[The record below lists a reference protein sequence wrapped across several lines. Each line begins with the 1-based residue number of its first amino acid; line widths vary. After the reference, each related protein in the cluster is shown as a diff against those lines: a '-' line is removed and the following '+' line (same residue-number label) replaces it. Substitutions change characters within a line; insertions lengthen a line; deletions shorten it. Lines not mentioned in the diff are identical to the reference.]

1 MVEGNLNLSHPLM
14 RYLVVRAT
22 FSTRSRVIFCQSEIH
37 LLRRFEMKISLTD
50 ILFISVE
57 GLTINVCYT
66 TLNAKIEKQIH
77 EIFRSKYRI
86 VIFLVYKYEEIV
98 EKGYIWYVNTYMKNN
113 YIWEIICI
121 YIKICIYHKIAYFD
135 FTNTL

>member
-1 MVEGNLNLSHPLM
+1 MVEGNLNLSRPLM

-22 FSTRSRVIFCQSEIH
+22 LSARSRVTFYQSEICI
-37 LLRRFEMKISLTD
+37 LRRFEMKISLTD
-50 ILFISVE
+50 ILSTSVE

-98 EKGYIWYVNTYMKNN
+98 EKGYI
-113 YIWEIICI
+113 
-121 YIKICIYHKIAYFD
+121 
-135 FTNTL
+135 

>member
-37 LLRRFEMKISLTD
+37 LLQRFEMKISLTD

-66 TLNAKIEKQIH
+66 TLNTKIEKQIH

-98 EKGYIWYVNTYMKNN
+98 EKGYI
-113 YIWEIICI
+113 
-121 YIKICIYHKIAYFD
+121 
-135 FTNTL
+135 

>member
-22 FSTRSRVIFCQSEIH
+22 LSTRSRVTFYQSEIY
-37 LLRRFEMKISLTD
+37 LLRKFEMKISLID
-50 ILFISVE
+50 ILFTSVE

-98 EKGYIWYVNTYMKNN
+98 EKGYIRIVNTYMKNN
-113 YIWEIICI
+113 YIREIIYI
-121 YIKICIYHKIAYFD
+121 YI
-135 FTNTL
+135 

>member
-22 FSTRSRVIFCQSEIH
+22 LSTRSRVTFYQSEIY
-37 LLRRFEMKISLTD
+37 LLRKFEMKISLTD
-50 ILFISVE
+50 ILFTSME
-57 GLTINVCYT
+57 GLTINLCYT
-66 TLNAKIEKQIH
+66 TLHAKIEKQIY

-98 EKGYIWYVNTYMKNN
+98 EKGYV
-113 YIWEIICI
+113 
-121 YIKICIYHKIAYFD
+121 
-135 FTNTL
+135 